1 MKFGSTTTIGRYIVD
16 IDGAL
21 RSTDQAI
28 LSPREILALS
38 GDKLSDAQVSWD
50 LYDETIMLGTTDQVR
65 LDEQTVTFFRTHAR
79 AHRFNDA
86 ALSAHRFQGRQAAAN
101 AGIAMAA

>member
-28 LSPREILALS
+28 LSPRDILALS
-38 GDKLSDAQVSWD
+38 GQKQSDAQVSWD
-50 LYDETIMLGTTDQVR
+50 IYDETIMLGTTDQVR
-65 LDEQTVTFFRTHAR
+65 LDEQAVTFFRTHVR
-79 AHRFNDA
+79 SHRFNDA
-86 ALSAHRFQGRQAAAN
+86 VLNANRHQGRQGAAN